1 MERKRT
7 KIVCTIGPASET
19 VQKLS
24 GMMRAGMDVVRLN
37 FSHGSYEHH
46 RMLIQNIRKAAK
58 QTGKNIALLQDLQ
71 GPKIR
76 VGNLPKEG
84 VVLRK
89 GSDVLLSTARNCT
102 NGEIPVQY
110 ANLHK
115 DVKRGDRIL
124 LDDGLMELEV
134 NRVKGRLIYATVRIG
149 GTLISHKG
157 ITVPTA
163 SLSTSAITPKD
174 EKDLRFGV
182 DAGVD
187 FIALSFVRSPNDVI
201 KARRLIKACKKKKN
215 VCPNIIAKI
224 EKHEALTN
232 LDAIVDAADGIMI
245 ARGDLAL
252 ETRASEVPVWQK
264 TMIQKCLEAAK
275 PVITATQMLDSMTR
289 SPRPTRAEISDVAN
303 AVIDHTDAT
312 MLSQESAVGEYPI
325 ETVRT
330 MSDII
335 TDTEASPYDDFVT
348 LPEMNGS
355 APPMLAMS
363 AAACMVAKAVG
374 APLILVTT
382 RSGFTARAVS
392 RHRPPHQPIV
402 AVTDNPTVYRQLA
415 LSWGVYPYLVRS
427 IRNFRLVEKTM
438 IPEIRKTYK
447 LAKGS
452 RIVAISGLKSR
463 RRPSAWDEVVRVIEV

>member
-1 MERKRT
+1 MEHKRT

-58 QTGKNIALLQDLQ
+58 QTGRNVALLQDLQ

-76 VGNLPKEG
+76 VGDVSKEG

-89 GSDVLLSTARNCT
+89 GSDVVLTTART
-102 NGEIPVQY
+102 HSNGEIPVQY
-110 ANLHK
+110 TNLHK
-115 DVKRGDRIL
+115 DVKAGDRIL

-134 NRVKGRLIYATVRIG
+134 NRVKDRSIYTTVCIG

-187 FIALSFVRSPNDVI
+187 FIALSFVRSPKDII
-201 KARRLIKACKKKKN
+201 KARRLIATCKKKKN
-215 VCPNIIAKI
+215 TCPSIIAKI
-224 EKHEALTN
+224 EKHEALQN
-232 LDAIVDAADGIMI
+232 LDAIIEAADGIMI

-312 MLSQESAVGEYPI
+312 MLSQESAVGEYPV

-382 RSGFTARAVS
+382 QSGFTARAVS

-402 AVTDNPTVYRQLA
+402 AVTDDPVVYRQLA
-415 LSWGVYPYLVRS
+415 LSWGVYPRLVRS
-427 IRNFRLVEKTM
+427 IRNFRVVEKVM
-438 IPEIRKTYK
+438 LPEIRKTYK

-452 RIVAISGLKSR
+452 RIVAISGLRSR